1 MWCYMLHYVFIMSF
15 NIYVN
20 SRGTVTQHLS
30 CMYYTCVYLC
40 VSLLVALDCIGQV
53 YQLDVTN
60 QEHITTYSI
69 DKSLEVSWNIACT
82 CVCAGS
88 NVYCYPQFHFC
99 NLQCIYT
106 CTLLCQCNMPAF
118 QCMEVHTSMQ
128 FGWGWAYNQI
138 TIEAVSLPFIQVLI
152 QNCTW
157 PRSQIWS
164 LGARLEESGLLVAS
178 FPRSTL
184 QCMEKRGI

>member
-1 MWCYMLHYVFIMSF
+1 MWCCMLHYVFIMSF
-15 NIYVN
+15 DIYVN

-82 CVCAGS
+82 CVCAVVMFIAIHS
-88 NVYCYPQFHFC
+88 FIFAICSVYVMPVQYA
-99 NLQCIYT
+99 CIPVYGGT
-106 CTLLCQCNMPAF
+106 YIHAIWVGL
-118 QCMEVHTSMQ
+118 
-128 FGWGWAYNQI
+128 G
-138 TIEAVSLPFIQVLI
+138 
-152 QNCTW
+152 
-157 PRSQIWS
+157 RSQSKLCHCPLYILS
-164 LGARLEESGLLVAS
+164 KS
-178 FPRSTL
+178 
-184 QCMEKRGI
+184 

>member
-1 MWCYMLHYVFIMSF
+1 MWCCMLHYVFIMSF
-15 NIYVN
+15 DIYVN

-30 CMYYTCVYLC
+30 CMYYICVYLC

-69 DKSLEVSWNIACT
+69 DKSLEVSWNIACI

-99 NLQCIYT
+99 NLQCT
-106 CTLLCQCNMPAF
+106 CICYASAICLHSSVWRYIHPCNLGGVGRIIKSQSKLCHCPLYIL
-118 QCMEVHTSMQ
+118 SK
-128 FGWGWAYNQI
+128 
-138 TIEAVSLPFIQVLI
+138 S
-152 QNCTW
+152 
-157 PRSQIWS
+157 
-164 LGARLEESGLLVAS
+164 
-178 FPRSTL
+178 
-184 QCMEKRGI
+184 

>member
-1 MWCYMLHYVFIMSF
+1 MFLIGQSYKPHPNPNGRPCTCAYLFQFHGTAFLTQLELSPKRLSMWCCMFHYVFIMSF
-15 NIYVN
+15 DIYVN

-99 NLQCIYT
+99 NLQCIY
-106 CTLLCQCNMPAF
+106 
-118 QCMEVHTSMQ
+118 
-128 FGWGWAYNQI
+128 I
-138 TIEAVSLPFIQVLI
+138 IQV
-152 QNCTW
+152 
-157 PRSQIWS
+157 
-164 LGARLEESGLLVAS
+164 
-178 FPRSTL
+178 
-184 QCMEKRGI
+184 M